1 MHIPDGYLSP
11 STCVAMFAAAT
22 PFWYVASA
30 RIKKTLSMRMVPLL
44 SVFAA
49 FSFIIMMFNLPLP
62 GGTTGHATGA
72 ALAAI
77 VLGPWAAIISVSLAL
92 VIQAVFFGDGGI
104 LAIGANC
111 FTIAIVGVF
120 VAHYTNRLVAGKSAV
135 DSGRR
140 VIAAGIAGYLSIN
153 AAAFATAVLFGIQP
167 MFFTDSNG
175 APLYAPYPL
184 DIAVPAMMIGHI
196 GIAGFA
202 ELIVTAGVIGYLQK
216 NDISLLSI
224 AQTGVPAGAHAAVAS
239 GWQGARRMWL
249 VIATLLVLTPLGLI
263 AAGTA
268 WGEWGAEEL
277 VALDGGQTITA
288 APTGL
293 LQYAAIWQAPV
304 PDYAVSFI
312 SSEQLGY
319 ILSGVMGVGLIIL
332 TMLVSTYIA
341 ARITRRNEQ
350 SNP

>member
-1 MHIPDGYLSP
+1 
-11 STCVAMFAAAT
+11 
-22 PFWYVASA
+22 
-30 RIKKTLSMRMVPLL
+30 
-44 SVFAA
+44 
-49 FSFIIMMFNLPLP
+49 
-62 GGTTGHATGA
+62 
-72 ALAAI
+72 
-77 VLGPWAAIISVSLAL
+77 
-92 VIQAVFFGDGGI
+92 
-104 LAIGANC
+104 
-111 FTIAIVGVF
+111 
-120 VAHYTNRLVAGKSAV
+120 VAHYANRIVAGNSAV

-184 DIAVPAMMIGHI
+184 DIAIPAMMIGHI

-224 AQTGVPAGAHAAVAS
+224 VQTGIPAGTHAAVAS

-249 VIATLLVLTPLGLI
+249 VIAVLFVLSPLGLI
-263 AAGTA
+263 VAGTA
-268 WGEWGAEEL
+268 WGEWSAEEL
-277 VALDGGQTITA
+277 VELDGGQTITA

-293 LQYAAIWQAPV
+293 LQYAAIWKSPV
-304 PDYAVSFI
+304 PDYVVPFI

-319 ILSGVMGVGLIIL
+319 LLSGIMGVGLIIL
-332 TMLVSTYIA
+332 TMLISTYIA
-341 ARITRRNEQ
+341 GRMTRRNDQ